1 MQLVRPDLKVN
12 KGLKEQNE
20 KQEINEY
27 KEFNDLFEQLVQ
39 SEILVLLVLKVNRVF
54 NDSFEL
60 REL

>member
-1 MQLVRPDLKVN
+1 VQLVRPDLKVN